1 MKKYMTVI
9 LCLFFLCIPPLTAKG
24 EETVWFLWE
33 CQEEAV
39 PGEKVSLLLSLEG
52 TCPQNISTFRARVTF
67 DPSVLEFRGLQ
78 AEGETEEE
86 EYSYH
91 EKEGTVVLI
100 FLSDHAGVS
109 ANGDKK
115 ELCSF
120 NFLMKESVEDGT
132 IPVAVE
138 LDGVG
143 TDQLQELQFPNP
155 QEAEISIVTPDYSL
169 QALQPDTGALQPEFR
184 PDILQYTLEV
194 PYSLDRISF
203 FAKAIRE
210 DASVKVS
217 RKTLEK
223 AGETTTIKITVRSPD
238 GIVQKTYEVAV
249 YRQERPEGAIG
260 SSGKNSAT
268 DKKGNTSS
276 SRAVSDQK
284 GKTTKD
290 SSHEETGSDGN
301 QERTSSQEDD
311 QTRTHMIP
319 KEDRSGDFW
328 MIMGVCAA
336 AGLLILGIPYLMRT
350 RKKRKR
356 FRKEK

>member
-1 MKKYMTVI
+1 MKKYVTTI
-9 LCLFFLCIPPLTAKG
+9 LCLLFLCTPCFTAKG
-24 EETVWFLWE
+24 EETAWFLWE
-33 CQEEAV
+33 YQEEAA

-52 TCPQNISTFRARVTF
+52 TCPQDISTFRARVTF
-67 DPSVLEFRGLQ
+67 DPSILEFRGLQ
-78 AEGETEEE
+78 AEGETEEK
-86 EYSYH
+86 EYSFH
-91 EKEGTVVLI
+91 EREGVVILI
-100 FLSDHAGVS
+100 FLSDHGGISVD
-109 ANGDKK
+109 GDKK

-120 NFLMKESVEDGT
+120 NFLMKESAEDGV
-132 IPVAVE
+132 IPVTIE
-138 LDGVG
+138 LDGIG
-143 TDQLQELQFPNP
+143 TDQLQELQLPNP
-155 QEAEISIVTPDYSL
+155 RKAEISIVTPDYSL

-194 PYSLDRISF
+194 PYSIDRVVF
-203 FAKAIRE
+203 FAKAMRE

-238 GIVQKTYEVAV
+238 GAVQKTYEVAV

-260 SSGKNSAT
+260 SNGKNSAT

-276 SRAVSDQK
+276 SRAASAQK
-284 GKTTKD
+284 GKTTKG
-290 SSHEETGSDGN
+290 SSHEETDSDSN
-301 QERTSSQEDD
+301 QERVSSQEDD
-311 QTRTHMIP
+311 QARTHMIP
-319 KEDRSGDFW
+319 KEDRSEDFW

-350 RKKRKR
+350 RKRGKR